1 MTKKYVLKTVFTLLF
16 MAFLGHQIHAQQFRL
31 LVVDPTADTVTI
43 KNFGTTTENVGNY
56 RLCSLFTY
64 RTLSS
69 QTTLVSGSF
78 NLAPDAEV
86 TVSSSGFLND
96 SGADLGLY
104 LPSGSFGSAA
114 NMVDF
119 TQWGSAGN
127 GRESVAVSAGLW
139 TAGTFINV
147 AAPYEFNGTSGDSGV
162 NFWGTLL
169 SVNDFNALSSFSI
182 SPNPSNAIINIQ
194 LERSPSNLTVEVFDI
209 LGKQIIIQNLKNTNT
224 TQVDISNWNNG
235 VYLIKISNDDKI
247 ETKRFVKQ

>member
-1 MTKKYVLKTVFTLLF
+1 MKTNYVLKTVFTFLF
-16 MAFLGHQIHAQQFRL
+16 LAFLGQQIYAQQFKL
-31 LVVDPTADTVTI
+31 LVVDPSADTVTI
-43 KNFGTTTENVGNY
+43 KNFGTTTQNVGNY

-69 QTTLVSGSF
+69 QTTVINGSL
-78 NLAPDAEV
+78 NLAPNAEV

-119 TQWGSAGN
+119 TQWGSSGN

-169 SVNDFNALSSFSI
+169 SVNDIDSLSSFSI
-182 SPNPSNAIINIQ
+182 SPNPSNSIINIE
-194 LERSPSNLTVEVFDI
+194 LERSPSRLTVEVFDI
-209 LGKQIIIQNLKNTNT
+209 LGKQIMIRNLENTNT
-224 TQVDISNWNNG
+224 TQVDISNWNSG

>member
-1 MTKKYVLKTVFTLLF
+1 MKTNYVLKTVFTFLF
-16 MAFLGHQIHAQQFRL
+16 LAFLGQQIYAQQFKL
-31 LVVDPTADTVTI
+31 LVVDPSADTVTI
-43 KNFGTTTENVGNY
+43 KNFGTTTQNVGNY

-69 QTTLVSGSF
+69 QTTVINGSL
-78 NLAPDAEV
+78 NLAPNAEV

-119 TQWGSAGN
+119 TQWGSSGN

-169 SVNDFNALSSFSI
+169 SVNDIDSLSSFSI
-182 SPNPSNAIINIQ
+182 SPNPSNSIINIE
-194 LERSPSNLTVEVFDI
+194 LERSPARLTVEVFDI
-209 LGKQIIIQNLKNTNT
+209 LGKQIMIRNLENTNT
-224 TQVDISNWNNG
+224 TQVDISNWNSG